1 MSGAPERVA
10 VGKITR
16 AHGVHGAVL
25 VLPLSDID
33 ERFDAGSTLFL
44 GDTGERRVTI
54 VERKGHRDRP
64 LVRFDGLADRNAAQ
78 TLAGEY
84 LFVESAQAP
93 PLPPGEFWPH
103 ELIGL
108 PVATTSGLVLGEVRD
123 VLRATANDV
132 WVVVDATGRETLVPA
147 LKDVVLT
154 VDRTSGITVAE
165 VPGLTVPE
173 QG

>member
-1 MSGAPERVA
+1 VA

-16 AHGVHGAVL
+16 AHGVQGAVL

-33 ERFDAGSTLFL
+33 ERFDPGSTLFL
-44 GDTGERRVTI
+44 GASGERRVTI
-54 VERKGHRDRP
+54 VERRGHRDRP
-64 LVRFDGLADRNAAQ
+64 LVRFDGVADRTAAE

-84 LFVESAQAP
+84 LFVDAGETP

-108 PVATTSGLVLGEVRD
+108 PVVSASGVALGEVRD
-123 VLRATANDV
+123 VLRTTANDV
-132 WVVVDATGRETLVPA
+132 WVVVDADGRETLVPA

-154 VDRTSGITVAE
+154 VDRDAGITVAD

-173 QG
+173 RA

>member
-1 MSGAPERVA
+1 MSRVPERIA

-33 ERFDAGSTLFL
+33 ERFDAGSTLFF
-44 GDTGERRVTI
+44 GATGERRLTV

-64 LVRFDGLADRNAAQ
+64 LVRFDGVDDRTTAE

-84 LFVESAQAP
+84 LFVDAAETP

-103 ELIGL
+103 ELVGL
-108 PVATTSGLVLGEVRD
+108 PVATTSGIALGEVRD
-123 VLRATANDV
+123 VLRTTANDV
-132 WVVVDATGRETLVPA
+132 WVVVDDAGRETLVPA

-154 VDRTSGITVAE
+154 VDPDAGITVAE

-173 QG
+173 RA

>member
-1 MSGAPERVA
+1 MSEAPQRVA

-16 AHGVHGAVL
+16 AHGVHGGVL
-25 VLPLSDID
+25 ILPLSDIH

-44 GDTGERRVTI
+44 GASGSRRLTI

-64 LVRFDGLADRNAAQ
+64 LVRFDGIPDRTAAE

-84 LFVESAQAP
+84 LFVDASETP

-108 PVATTSGLVLGEVRD
+108 PVVSTSGIALGEVRD
-123 VLRATANDV
+123 VLRTTGNDV
-132 WVVVDATGRETLVPA
+132 WVVVDDAGHETLVPA

-154 VDRTSGITVAE
+154 VDRTAGITVAE

-173 QG
+173 RA

>member
-1 MSGAPERVA
+1 MSEPLERVA

-33 ERFDAGSTLFL
+33 ERFDPGSALFL
-44 GDTGERRVTI
+44 GGSGERRLTI

-64 LVRFDGLADRNAAQ
+64 LVRFDGVADRTTAE

-84 LFVESAQAP
+84 LFVDADQTP

-103 ELIGL
+103 QLIGL
-108 PVATTSGLVLGEVRD
+108 PVHTTSGLALGELRD
-123 VLRATANDV
+123 VLRTTANDV
-132 WVVVDATGRETLVPA
+132 WVVVDDAGRETLVPA
-147 LKDVVLT
+147 LKDVVLG
-154 VDRTSGITVAE
+154 VDRTTGVTVAE

-173 QG
+173 RD